1 MASSISGSFRF
12 FRAAGVQVFVHWS
25 WFIVAYIA
33 ISMRSRAYSSMTWNV
48 VEYVGLFLI
57 VLMHEFGHVLACR
70 QVGGVANEIV
80 LWPLGG
86 VAMGRPP
93 PRPGA
98 ELWTIVAGPL
108 VNVVLWPVFM
118 LAIWAGA
125 VSGINQQMP
134 DLARL
139 LIMLFVIN
147 KWLLIFNLLPIYPLD
162 GGQILR
168 SLLWF
173 KLGRARSLQVAAT
186 IGLIGIAVGVAY
198 RVLDNPNTLIWTAV
212 LAFSWDRNV
221 LPRCARHGLRLNSIV
236 SHAGRSFA
244 AQVAKRRRQRL
255 RSGSAKIAETRW
267 IRFLPAQSARTVG
280 TYCPRSSASTA
291 AENIR
296 LSSGR
301 RTSGLRRNPR
311 SLISTCEFA
320 RVQTR
325 TSVSQ
330 TRICCLA
337 VVLSSMGIL
346 PISGSIPIVD
356 LIRSKFAEPS
366 QRGADSGSG
375 NR

>member
-12 FRAAGVQVFVHWS
+12 FRAAGVQVYVHWS

-33 ISMRSRAYSSMTWNV
+33 VSMRSRAYSSMTWNV
-48 VEYVGLFLI
+48 VEYLGLFLI
-57 VLMHEFGHVLACR
+57 VLMHEFGHILACR

-108 VNVVLWPVFM
+108 VNVVLWPIFM

-125 VSGINQQMP
+125 VSGMNQQMP

-139 LIMLFVIN
+139 LIMLFLIN

-186 IGLIGIAVGVAY
+186 IGLIGIAVGVVY
-198 RVLDNPNTLIWTAV
+198 RVMDDPNNLIWTAV
-212 LAFSWDRNV
+212 LAFFLGSQC
-221 LPRCARHGLRLNSIV
+221 LAGLRQ
-236 SHAGRSFA
+236 AQ
-244 AQVAKRRRQRL
+244 AQVALDRFPRRSDFRCPSCQVSPPAAAIWSCEKCGNTLDPFLTRAVCPHCQSVL
-255 RSGSAKIAETRW
+255 PLVLCIDCGGKHPIEHWDTKARPQSQSAKPYID
-267 IRFLPAQSARTVG
+267 V
-280 TYCPRSSASTA
+280 
-291 AENIR
+291 
-296 LSSGR
+296 
-301 RTSGLRRNPR
+301 
-311 SLISTCEFA
+311 
-320 RVQTR
+320 
-325 TSVSQ
+325 
-330 TRICCLA
+330 
-337 VVLSSMGIL
+337 
-346 PISGSIPIVD
+346 
-356 LIRSKFAEPS
+356 
-366 QRGADSGSG
+366 
-375 NR
+375 